1 MGTSSARD
9 DVGTY
14 QSDPEL
20 NERIRRQLG
29 LEGSVSN
36 EVLLD
41 AVAILELRSA
51 AVHNPRD
58 RGYDSRAEQ
67 IMTLRLIK
75 GTGYPVVDHYEQMS
89 DGQLENY
96 LIRVTQLIRLG
107 YVGFFS

>member
-41 AVAILELRSA
+41 AVAILELRSV

-58 RGYDSRAEQ
+58 RGYDSRAEN
-67 IMTLRLIK
+67 ILSLRLIK
-75 GTGYPVVDHYEQMS
+75 GTGYPIDTNYEKMN
-89 DGQLENY
+89 DGELSEY
-96 LIRVTQLIRLG
+96 VAKLTATIRHESLRAL
-107 YVGFFS
+107 